1 MKPQQ
6 IFDELY
12 KKYGAQKW
20 WPVTQGRHDSLFEIC
35 VGAILTQNTAWTN
48 VEKALACLIK
58 NKLMSP
64 RALAKASLA
73 KLQKCIRSS
82 GYYRQKAK
90 KLKIFTG
97 WLIKNY
103 QGDLKNF
110 FRKTLPESR
119 EELLSLWGIGRETAD
134 SILLYAG
141 GQPIFVVDDYTKR
154 LCQKYGLSFKDYD
167 ECRHF
172 FESCLKPTKKLN
184 RTKLYNE
191 FHALIVRW
199 GKEQ

>member
-6 IFDELY
+6 IFNQLY
-12 KKYGAQKW
+12 KKYGHQHW
-20 WPVTQGRHDSLFEIC
+20 WPTTKGRHDSLFEIC

-64 RALAKASLA
+64 RAVAKAPLA

-90 KLKIFTG
+90 KLKIFTD

-103 QGDLKNF
+103 QGNLKRF
-110 FRKTLPESR
+110 FKKSLSESR
-119 EELLSLWGIGRETAD
+119 GELLGLWGIGRETAD

-141 GQPIFVVDDYTKR
+141 GQPIFVVDAYTKR
-154 LCQKYGLSFKDYD
+154 LCQKYGLDFKDYD

-172 FESCLKPTKKLN
+172 FESRLKPTKKFS
-184 RTKLYNE
+184 RAKLYNE
-191 FHALIVRW
+191 FHALIIRW